1 MRDLKPGALAL
12 HDFLFNFRIAKT
24 GSTSFIALFFKLG
37 AKLGYDV
44 DTGHRQH
51 ENVQDDSEGMFNE
64 VDSILRT
71 HKPMVKIR
79 HYVFLDFAQLG
90 YQWNPDWFNLV
101 RDPIEK
107 VYYWKVKYQA

>member
-79 HYVFLDFAQLG
+79 HYAFLDFAKLG
-90 YQWNPDWFNLV
+90 YQWSPDWFNLV

-107 VYYWKVKYQA
+107 VYY